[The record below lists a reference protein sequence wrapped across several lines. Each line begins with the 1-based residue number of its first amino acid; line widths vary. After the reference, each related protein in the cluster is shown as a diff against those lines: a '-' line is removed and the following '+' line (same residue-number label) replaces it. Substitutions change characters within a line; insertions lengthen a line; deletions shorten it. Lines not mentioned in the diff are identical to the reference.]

1 MHWKIFKLTQ
11 TLGKSTEYVL
21 NVVTVALIKIRDY
34 LKMEKTYI
42 KT

>member
-1 MHWKIFKLTQ
+1 MNTDIRQINRK
-11 TLGKSTEYVL
+11 TLST
-21 NVVTVALIKIRDY
+21 VVTVALIKIRDY